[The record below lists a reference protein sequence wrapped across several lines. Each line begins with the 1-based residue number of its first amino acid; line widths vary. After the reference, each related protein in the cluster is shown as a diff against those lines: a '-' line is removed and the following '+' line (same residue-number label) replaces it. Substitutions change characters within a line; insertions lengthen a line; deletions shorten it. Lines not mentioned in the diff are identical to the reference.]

1 VILDLAAGTGKL
13 TRLLLPYVNSVI
25 AVEPV
30 ASMRR
35 ELAAQLP
42 MVTPIEGAAEA
53 IPITDGSVGA
63 VFVGEAFHW
72 FDTTEAAAEIARVLV
87 QGGGLGLLWNTPTWT
102 DREAPWLPAFRAIV
116 DDHKRAAG
124 TYPAGDGEW
133 EQALAADTDTTSLTQ
148 APSALQQPV
157 PALHEPSDAG
167 RVLGWLAR
175 ASSPQR
181 RRLLPMPDKLAI
193 LDGDVMD
200 VAQATIPVTD
210 EGLLRGDGVFEVV
223 RLYGGRPYGLEEHLE
238 RMARS
243 AATLRLPFD
252 IDAIRDDVEKL
263 LEHSEPADGGLRLLA
278 TRGGRRI
285 GIIEDLPV
293 IPDTVGLATV
303 TYAPT
308 RVLDGVKSLSYAA
321 NMLASRIA
329 RERGAD
335 EALLVTPHGRVL
347 EGPTTSFFYVLDGA
361 LCTPPL
367 EDRILDSITRRAL
380 FAVTD
385 ATERIT
391 TLDDLRT
398 ATEAFLA
405 SSARE
410 VQPVRAID
418 AIAIPAAPGPV
429 SRAAADAVSA
439 YIEARL

>member
-1 VILDLAAGTGKL
+1 
-13 TRLLLPYVNSVI
+13 
-25 AVEPV
+25 
-30 ASMRR
+30 
-35 ELAAQLP
+35 
-42 MVTPIEGAAEA
+42 
-53 IPITDGSVGA
+53 
-63 VFVGEAFHW
+63 
-72 FDTTEAAAEIARVLV
+72 
-87 QGGGLGLLWNTPTWT
+87 
-102 DREAPWLPAFRAIV
+102 
-116 DDHKRAAG
+116 
-124 TYPAGDGEW
+124 
-133 EQALAADTDTTSLTQ
+133 
-148 APSALQQPV
+148 
-157 PALHEPSDAG
+157 
-167 RVLGWLAR
+167 
-175 ASSPQR
+175 
-181 RRLLPMPDKLAI
+181 MPDKLAI

-252 IDAIRDDVEKL
+252 VDATRDDVEKL

-285 GIIEDLPV
+285 GLIEDLPV
-293 IPDTVGLATV
+293 LPDTVALATV
-303 TYAPT
+303 TYATT

-391 TLDDLRT
+391 SVDDLRA

-410 VQPVRAID
+410 VQPVHAID
-418 AIAIPAAPGPV
+418 DIAIPAAPGPV

>member
-1 VILDLAAGTGKL
+1 
-13 TRLLLPYVNSVI
+13 
-25 AVEPV
+25 
-30 ASMRR
+30 
-35 ELAAQLP
+35 
-42 MVTPIEGAAEA
+42 
-53 IPITDGSVGA
+53 
-63 VFVGEAFHW
+63 
-72 FDTTEAAAEIARVLV
+72 
-87 QGGGLGLLWNTPTWT
+87 
-102 DREAPWLPAFRAIV
+102 
-116 DDHKRAAG
+116 
-124 TYPAGDGEW
+124 
-133 EQALAADTDTTSLTQ
+133 
-148 APSALQQPV
+148 
-157 PALHEPSDAG
+157 
-167 RVLGWLAR
+167 
-175 ASSPQR
+175 
-181 RRLLPMPDKLAI
+181 MPDKLAI

-223 RLYGGRPYGLEEHLE
+223 RLYGGRPYGLKEHLE

-243 AATLRLPFD
+243 AAALRLPFD
-252 IDAIRDDVEKL
+252 IEAMRDDVEKL
-263 LEHSEPADGGLRLLA
+263 LERSEPADGGLRLLA

-285 GIIEDLPV
+285 GIIENLPV
-293 IPDTVGLATV
+293 IPDTVALATV

-385 ATERIT
+385 AIERIT

-398 ATEAFLA
+398 ASEAFLA

-410 VQPVRAID
+410 VQPVHAID
-418 AIAIPAAPGPV
+418 DIAIPAAPGPV
-429 SRAAADAVSA
+429 SRAAADAVST